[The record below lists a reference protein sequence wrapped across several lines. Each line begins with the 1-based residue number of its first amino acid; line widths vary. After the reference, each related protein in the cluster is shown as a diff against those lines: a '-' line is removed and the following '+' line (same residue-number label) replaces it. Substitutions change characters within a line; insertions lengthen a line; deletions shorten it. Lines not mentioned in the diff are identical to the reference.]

1 MDADKNEPATPWEF
15 KPGDTISPAEQ
26 VGPSLPASA
35 PSNDSAAPG
44 DNEPQPKVVASEA
57 AAPAE
62 TTQPQA
68 QAPAAPV
75 PQPAGSPD
83 SQDSI
88 TWTASEFI
96 AHQKTA
102 AWYLVL
108 AGAALA
114 LAAITWLLTKDVI
127 SAAVICIGALFL
139 GVYAARQPRQL
150 PYVVDTYG
158 VSIGS
163 RHIPYEH
170 FRSFA
175 LVHEGAMPSIV
186 LLPLKRFA
194 PLITIYFD
202 PADEQRIA
210 EFLSNFL
217 PVEDHRLDPMD
228 RFLSR
233 IRF

>member
-1 MDADKNEPATPWEF
+1 MDADRNEPATPWEF
-15 KPGDTISPAEQ
+15 KPGETISPAAQ
-26 VGPSLPASA
+26 VGPTLPDPTPAAQPPALVESA
-35 PSNDSAAPG
+35 Q
-44 DNEPQPKVVASEA
+44 PQP
-57 AAPAE
+57 AAPA
-62 TTQPQA
+62 TA
-68 QAPAAPV
+68 APAQPAESV
-75 PQPAGSPD
+75 PQTPAPSEPLPPAD
-83 SQDSI
+83 ADYQDAIS
-88 TWTASEFI
+88 WTASEFI
-96 AHQKTA
+96 AHQKTGM
-102 AWYLVL
+102 WYLTL

-114 LAAITWLLTKDVI
+114 LAAITWLLTKDII
-127 SAAVICIGALFL
+127 SAVVICVGALFL

-150 PYVVDTYG
+150 PYSLDAYG
-158 VSIGS
+158 VSIGN
-163 RHIPYEH
+163 RQLPYEH

-210 EFLSNFL
+210 EFLSNYL